1 VEHACPPWYATAAM
15 KISARFLPSLRPFTF
30 ATIAVCAT
38 ACQQASPPGA
48 TTTDTPIPS
57 VAAVD
62 TAAPAPTAIPA
73 PAATSAAPM
82 ASTPPAPAADPTA
95 GDTSDPL
102 VGKPAPDFTA
112 KTHDGKT
119 IHLAALKGKPVVV
132 YFYPADETPG
142 CTKEACSFRDAWKEL
157 SATGAVMIGISTDN
171 EASHKKFADH
181 WKLPF
186 KLVSDPKGE
195 IAGKFGVPVQEK
207 YIGRQTFVIGA
218 DGNVKKVY
226 RKVNVTE
233 HAAQVTADLKSS

>member
-1 VEHACPPWYATAAM
+1 MEHACPPWYATAAM
-15 KISARFLPSLRPFTF
+15 KSSAFHLLATLLPLTL
-30 ATIAVCAT
+30 AAVG
-38 ACQQASPPGA
+38 CQQTPPPGA
-48 TTTDTPIPS
+48 PTTEAPVPSAAAAADTSAPP
-57 VAAVD
+57 AATTAAAT
-62 TAAPAPTAIPA
+62 TAAPA
-73 PAATSAAPM
+73 
-82 ASTPPAPAADPTA
+82 ASTPPAPAADATA

-119 IHLAALKGKPVVV
+119 LHLAALKGKPVVV

-186 KLVSDPKGE
+186 NLVSDPKGE
-195 IAGKFGVPVQEK
+195 IAGKYGVPVQEK

-218 DGNVKKVY
+218 DGKVKKVY
-226 RKVNVTE
+226 RKVNVGE
-233 HAAQVTADLKSS
+233 HAAQVTADLK